1 MAYIGKTPV
10 IGNFQVCDALTATT
24 TDTYALEVD
33 SVAVSPQSANHC
45 LVSLNGILQAP
56 TTSFTISGSDIVFA
70 SALTASDSID
80 FVMILGNVL
89 DLGVP
94 SDGTITH
101 AKFDSNTGG
110 VVDWQTVI
118 TGDTTMVAGR
128 GYFVN
133 TTSIAITMTLP
144 ASAVRGDEVWIVDY
158 AGTFD
163 TNNLTVDRNSHNIQ
177 GDASDLT
184 VSTERAGFT
193 LVYVDSTQGWLLRD
207 K

>member
-144 ASAVRGDEVWIVDY
+144 ISAVRGDEVWIVDY

-193 LVYVDSTQGWLLRD
+193 LVYIDSTQGWLLRD

>member
-10 IGNFQVCDALTATT
+10 IGNFQVCDALIATT

-101 AKFDSNTGG
+101 AKFASNTGG
-110 VVDWQTVI
+110 AVDWQTVI
-118 TGDTTMVAGR
+118 TGNTTMVAGR

-144 ASAVRGDEVWIVDY
+144 ISAVRGDEVWIVDY

>member
-144 ASAVRGDEVWIVDY
+144 ISAVRGDEVWIIDY

>member
-144 ASAVRGDEVWIVDY
+144 ASAVRGDEVWIIDY

-163 TNNLTVDRNSHNIQ
+163 TNNLTVGRNGHNIQ

>member
-101 AKFDSNTGG
+101 AKFASNTGG
-110 VVDWQTVI
+110 AVDWQTVI
-118 TGDTTMVAGR
+118 TGNTTMVAGR

-163 TNNLTVDRNSHNIQ
+163 TNNLTVGRNGHNIQ

>member
-24 TDTYALEVD
+24 TDTYALTVD

-56 TTSFTISGSDIVFA
+56 TTSFTISGSNIVFA

-101 AKFDSNTGG
+101 SKFASNTGG
-110 VVDWQTVI
+110 AVDWQTVI
-118 TGDTTMVAGR
+118 TGNTTMVAGR

-133 TTSIAITMTLP
+133 TTSGAITMTLP
-144 ASAVRGDEVWIVDY
+144 ASAVRGDEVWIIDY

-163 TNNLTVDRNSHNIQ
+163 TNNLTVGRNGHNIQ

>member
-10 IGNFQVCDALTATT
+10 IGNFQVCDALIATT

-144 ASAVRGDEVWIVDY
+144 ISAVRGDEVWIVDY

-163 TNNLTVDRNSHNIQ
+163 TNNLTVGRNGHNIQ

>member
-24 TDTYALEVD
+24 TDTYALQVD

-56 TTSFTISGSDIVFA
+56 TTSFTISGSNIVFA

-118 TGDTTMVAGR
+118 TGNTTMVAGR

-144 ASAVRGDEVWIVDY
+144 ISAVRGDEVWIVDY

-163 TNNLTVDRNSHNIQ
+163 TNNLTVGRNGHNIQ

>member
-118 TGDTTMVAGR
+118 TGNTTMVAGR

-144 ASAVRGDEVWIVDY
+144 ISAVRGDEVWIVDY

-163 TNNLTVDRNSHNIQ
+163 TNNLTVGRNGHNIQ

>member
-110 VVDWQTVI
+110 AVDWQTVI

-144 ASAVRGDEVWIVDY
+144 ISAVRGDEVWIVDY

-163 TNNLTVDRNSHNIQ
+163 TNNLTVGRNGHNIQ

>member
-144 ASAVRGDEVWIVDY
+144 ISAVRGDEVWIVDY

-163 TNNLTVDRNSHNIQ
+163 TNNLTVGRNSHNIQ

>member
-10 IGNFQVCDALTATT
+10 IGNFQVCDALIATT

-101 AKFDSNTGG
+101 AKFASNTGG
-110 VVDWQTVI
+110 AVDWQTVI
-118 TGDTTMVAGR
+118 TGNTTMVAGR

-144 ASAVRGDEVWIVDY
+144 ISAVRGDEVWIIDY

-163 TNNLTVDRNSHNIQ
+163 TNNLTVGRNSHNIQ

>member
-24 TDTYALEVD
+24 TDTYALQVD

-144 ASAVRGDEVWIVDY
+144 ISAVRGDEVWIVDY

-163 TNNLTVDRNSHNIQ
+163 TNNLTVGRNGHNIQ

>member
-163 TNNLTVDRNSHNIQ
+163 TNNLTVGRNGHNIQ

>member
-10 IGNFQVCDALTATT
+10 IGNFQVCDALIATT

-101 AKFDSNTGG
+101 AKFASNTGG
-110 VVDWQTVI
+110 AVDWQTVI
-118 TGDTTMVAGR
+118 TGNTTMVAGR

-144 ASAVRGDEVWIVDY
+144 ISAVRGDEVWIVDY

-163 TNNLTVDRNSHNIQ
+163 TNNLTVGRNGHNIQ

>member
-144 ASAVRGDEVWIVDY
+144 ISAVRGDEVWIVDY

>member
-24 TDTYALEVD
+24 TDTYALTVD
-33 SVAVSPQSANHC
+33 AVAVSPQSANHC

-56 TTSFTISGSDIVFA
+56 TTSFTISGSNIVFA

-101 AKFDSNTGG
+101 SKFASNTGG
-110 VVDWQTVI
+110 AVDWQTVI
-118 TGDTTMVAGR
+118 TGNTTMVAGR

-133 TTSIAITMTLP
+133 TTSGAITMTLP
-144 ASAVRGDEVWIVDY
+144 ASAVRGDEVWIIDY

-163 TNNLTVDRNSHNIQ
+163 TNNLTVGRNGHNIQ

>member
-10 IGNFQVCDALTATT
+10 IGNFQVCDALIATT

-89 DLGVP
+89 DLGVT

-144 ASAVRGDEVWIVDY
+144 ISAVRGDEVWIVDY